1 MTGEAA
7 FDVVVLGEVLL
18 EVGTEQPFG
27 HGVPARLQVSGDALN
42 VAACAAVC
50 FFEALRQQ
58 QASVPGQASR

>member
-27 HGVPARLQVSGDALN
+27 HGVPAQLQVSGRRAQRRRLRRGGRR
-42 VAACAAVC
+42 AGRAWPAC
-50 FFEALRQQ
+50 
-58 QASVPGQASR
+58 